1 VTAKGDAEVGRR
13 FDRGPTR
20 STRDDAAAAV
30 IPGTALCLSGGGFRA
45 MLFHLGGLWR
55 LNELGTLPTLDRVT
69 AVSGGAIAA
78 GALAAA
84 WPSLEFDDAGRAEA
98 FGPRVVD
105 PLRALAT
112 RTLDVRAALLGV
124 LLPGGA
130 NGRLATQY
138 RRRLLGRRMLADLPE
153 RPEFIFTATGLQSGG
168 MWLFSRRYMSDF
180 RVGRVDDPDLPLA
193 VAVAASSAFPP
204 FLSPALL
211 RLSPSHYAADSGL
224 DLDKAPY
231 RTRPALTD
239 GGVYDNLG
247 LEAAFKRYRTI
258 LVSDAGAHI
267 ADMPRPPRTWGLAML
282 RVTHVIDNQV
292 RELRKQ
298 RLLESY
304 ERGDRD
310 GAYWGIRS
318 DLANFPVTGTP
329 PAPPARTAR
338 LASIPTRLARIEPG
352 DQERLINWGYTAA
365 DAALRSHVRPEAPAP
380 DRLPYPDSE
389 I

>member
-1 VTAKGDAEVGRR
+1 
-13 FDRGPTR
+13 
-20 STRDDAAAAV
+20 
-30 IPGTALCLSGGGFRA
+30 

-55 LNELGTLPTLDRVT
+55 LNELGALPTLDRIT

-84 WPSLEFDDAGRAEA
+84 WPELDFDAAGRAPA
-98 FGPRVVD
+98 FEPRVVD
-105 PLRALAT
+105 PLRALAST
-112 RTLDVRAALLGV
+112 TLDVRAVLLG
-124 LLPGGA
+124 LLLRGGA
-130 NGRLATQY
+130 NGRLAAQY
-138 RRRLLGRRMLADLPE
+138 RRRVLGPRMLAELPE
-153 RPEFIFTATGLQSGG
+153 RPEFIFTATDLQSGG

-193 VAVAASSAFPP
+193 VVVAASSAFPP

-211 RLSPSHYAADSGL
+211 RLSASRYTPGSGL
-224 DLDKAPY
+224 DLGKPPY
-231 RTRPALTD
+231 TTRPALTD

-258 LVSDAGAHI
+258 LVSDAGAQI
-267 ADMPRPPRTWGLAML
+267 VDMPRPPRTWGLAML

-304 ERGDRD
+304 ERDERE
-310 GAYWGIRS
+310 GAFWGIRS
-318 DLANFPVTGTP
+318 DLGNFPLADGL
-329 PAPPARTAR
+329 PAPRARTER
-338 LASIPTRLARIEPG
+338 LASIRTRLARIDAT
-352 DQERLINWGYTAA
+352 DQERLINWGYATA
-365 DAALRSHVRPEAPAP
+365 DAALRAHVRREAPPPEGFPYPEAA
-380 DRLPYPDSE
+380 